1 MSDADSSWRVKDLV
15 FPAWPLGDPAQP
27 RAAHQTPT
35 VGISKIHL
43 DAGYERFHRRPN
55 EIRAVGA
62 SCVHLI
68 GTQALACLLRFRDS
82 FAMGCSLRAS
92 CAHLELLLQQ
102 IYAFTST

>member
-15 FPAWPLGDPAQP
+15 FPARPLGDPAQP

-35 VGISKIHL
+35 VGISK
-43 DAGYERFHRRPN
+43 RRPN